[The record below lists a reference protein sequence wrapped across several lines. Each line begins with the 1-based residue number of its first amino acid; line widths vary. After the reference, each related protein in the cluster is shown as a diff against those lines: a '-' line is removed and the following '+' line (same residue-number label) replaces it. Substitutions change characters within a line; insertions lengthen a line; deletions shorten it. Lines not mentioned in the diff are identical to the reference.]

1 MAVWVG
7 LSGGIGSGKSSAARL
22 FSERHGVP
30 VIDADAIA
38 RSLTADQGAALPA
51 IRAAFGDEL
60 FDVSGSLLR
69 QHLRDKVFA
78 DPTARGVLE
87 SILHPLIQRE
97 IEAQQARWQDEVY
110 GVVEIPLLAEQPQFQ
125 GLVDRVLIID
135 CPESLQIRR
144 VAERSGLSHD
154 MIRQILS
161 AQATRAQRL
170 ALADDV
176 IENSGPAAALAAAVA
191 EQHARYRQ
199 LFGG

>member
-78 DPTARGVLE
+78 DPAARGVLE

-125 GLVDRVLIID
+125 DLVDRVLIID

-176 IENSGPAAALAAAVA
+176 IENSGPPAALAAAVA
-191 EQHARYRQ
+191 KQHAHYRQ

>member
-78 DPTARGVLE
+78 DPAARGVLE

-125 GLVDRVLIID
+125 GSVDRVLIID

>member
-125 GLVDRVLIID
+125 GSVDRVLIID

>member
-1 MAVWVG
+1 MAAWVG

-22 FSERHGVP
+22 FAERHAVP

-38 RSLTADQGAALPA
+38 RELTADGGAALPA
-51 IRAAFGDEL
+51 IRAALGDGL

-69 QHLRDKVFA
+69 RRLRERVFA
-78 DPTARGVLE
+78 DPEARRVLE
-87 SILHPLIQRE
+87 KILHPLIQQE
-97 IEAQQARWQDEVY
+97 IEAQQARWQDELY
-110 GVVEIPLLAEQPQFQ
+110 GVVEIPLLAEQPEFRN
-125 GLVDRVLIID
+125 LVDRVLVID
-135 CPESLQIRR
+135 CPEALQIRR

-161 AQATRAQRL
+161 AQASREQRL

-176 IENSGPAAALAAAVA
+176 IENSGSAAELSAAVA
-191 EQHARYRQ
+191 VQHAFYRQ

>member
-1 MAVWVG
+1 MAAWVG

-22 FSERHGVP
+22 FAERHAVP

-38 RSLTADQGAALPA
+38 RGLTADGGVALPA
-51 IRAAFGDEL
+51 IRAAFGDGL

-69 QHLRDKVFA
+69 HRLRERVFA
-78 DPTARGVLE
+78 DPAARRVLE
-87 SILHPLIQRE
+87 EILHPLIQRE
-97 IEAQQARWQDEVY
+97 IEAQQARWQNEVY
-110 GVVEIPLLAEQPQFQ
+110 GVVEIPLLAEQPEFRD
-125 GLVDRVLIID
+125 LADRVLIID
-135 CPESLQIRR
+135 CPEAVQIRR

-161 AQATRAQRL
+161 AQASREQRL

-176 IENSGPAAALAAAVA
+176 IENSGSAADLAAAVA
-191 EQHARYRQ
+191 VQHARYRQ

>member
-176 IENSGPAAALAAAVA
+176 IENSGPPAALAAAVA

>member
-1 MAVWVG
+1 MAAWVG

-38 RSLTADQGAALPA
+38 RELTADQGAALPA
-51 IRAAFGDEL
+51 IRTAFGDGL

-69 QHLRDKVFA
+69 HRLRERVFA
-78 DPTARGVLE
+78 DQESRRLLE
-87 SILHPLIQRE
+87 EILHPLIQRE
-97 IEAQQARWQDEVY
+97 IEAQQTRWQDEVY
-110 GVVEIPLLAEQPQFQ
+110 GVVEIPLLAEQPEFQ
-125 GLVDRVLIID
+125 DLVDRVLIID
-135 CPESLQIRR
+135 CPEAVQIRR

-161 AQATRAQRL
+161 AQASREQRL

-176 IENSGPAAALAAAVA
+176 IENSGSSAELAAAVA
-191 EQHARYRQ
+191 AQHARYRQ

>member
-110 GVVEIPLLAEQPQFQ
+110 GVVEIPLLAEQPQFRD
-125 GLVDRVLIID
+125 LIDRVLIID

-176 IENSGPAAALAAAVA
+176 IENSGPPAALAAAVA

>member
-78 DPTARGVLE
+78 DPAARGVLE

-176 IENSGPAAALAAAVA
+176 IENSGPPAALAAAVA

>member
-78 DPTARGVLE
+78 DPAARGVLE

-125 GLVDRVLIID
+125 DLVDRVLIID